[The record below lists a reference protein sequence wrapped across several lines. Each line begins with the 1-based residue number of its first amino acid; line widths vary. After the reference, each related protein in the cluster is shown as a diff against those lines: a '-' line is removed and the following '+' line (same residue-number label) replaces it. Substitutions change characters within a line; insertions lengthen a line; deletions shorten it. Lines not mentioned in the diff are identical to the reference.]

1 MYVLFQIKPYT
12 HKLSRSLQK
21 PPKIYF
27 FDNADVDGDEGARFE
42 NLIAT
47 HLLKMLQLAQDYTGY
62 QFKLAYLRDKEKH
75 EVDFIILK
83 DNKPVEIIEAKYGDV
98 TPSNHLKYFAEK
110 LNIDRAM
117 QITAKEGYRFLGGKL
132 KVTNIFEEFSDL
144 NRYIKL

>member
-47 HLLKMLQLAQDYTGY
+47 HLLKMLQFAQDYTGH

-83 DNKPVEIIEAKYGDV
+83 NNEPIEIIEAKYGDV
-98 TPSNHLKYFAEK
+98 KPSNHLQYFSEK
-110 LNIDRAM
+110 LGNIKSV
-117 QITAKEGYRFLGGKL
+117 QITAKEDYHFSRGNL
-132 KVTNIFEEFSDL
+132 KVTNVFAEFSDL
-144 NRYIKL
+144 NRYIS